1 MIFINI
7 SKKSVVKGICVALS
21 VLVVGISVVSVVSII
36 KIKELNRVNRE
47 LNKNISELERVVES
61 RDGEVIENLKEK
73 YTKIHIFYLNLDFNQ
88 FKTSSS
94 SKQS

>member
-1 MIFINI
+1 MIFISI
-7 SKKSVVKGICVALS
+7 SKKNAVKGICVVLS
-21 VLVVGISVVSVVSII
+21 VFIVGISAVNIVSMI

-47 LNKNISELERVVES
+47 LNENVSELEKVIEC

-88 FKTSSS
+88 FKTSSLS
-94 SKQS
+94 R

>member
-21 VLVVGISVVSVVSII
+21 VLVVGISVVSVVGII

-47 LNKNISELERVVES
+47 LNKNISELEKVVES

-94 SKQS
+94 SK